1 VTNNVYDQYGEVH
14 GGSVGETMCGAN
26 EICKGPNPDRIMEGN
41 SYFGMGD
48 PPPMRRL
55 HVLYQPYDSY
65 CVAGTPDIPLAE

>member
-1 VTNNVYDQYGEVH
+1 MPTVTNNVYDQYGEVH

-48 PPPMRRL
+48 PPFIGAL
-55 HVLYQPYDSY
+55 WDSPTTLVQLY
-65 CVAGTPDIPLAE
+65 CVS